1 MRWRDVSGLTAFALV
16 ALITVAWWG
25 LALWPLGNDAPA
37 WLARTQYV
45 CFGTQPDGLPDASGW
60 LALILQPALMLG
72 ILGVITGETV
82 LRRLRALARTG
93 AGRAMLAGV
102 AAAVLVGIGAAGK
115 RVVTAGRWN
124 PAVTALGSA
133 DPAVYE
139 RLDRPAPGLR
149 LTDQHGETLT
159 LERFVGRPVLLTFAF
174 GHCETVCPAVVH
186 DVRAAVERLADIAPA
201 VLVVTL
207 DPWRDV
213 PSRLPSIAQQW
224 NLAGEAFVLGGSVEA
239 VEDVLDRWSV
249 PRSRDPSTGDII
261 HPRLVYIIDSH
272 GKLVYVTS
280 GGADTVAGLL
290 RRL

>member
-1 MRWRDVSGLTAFALV
+1 
-16 ALITVAWWG
+16 
-25 LALWPLGNDAPA
+25 
-37 WLARTQYV
+37 
-45 CFGTQPDGLPDASGW
+45 
-60 LALILQPALMLG
+60 MLG
-72 ILGVITGETV
+72 ILGVIAGESM

-93 AGRAMLAGV
+93 AGRTLFAGV
-102 AAAVLVGIGAAGK
+102 A
-115 RVVTAGRWN
+115 
-124 PAVTALGSA
+124 
-133 DPAVYE
+133 YE